1 MTKEERKE
9 YDAQNY
15 LKNKVRI
22 DKQNR
27 ASFKKRYEGEEQ
39 GREQHLVKSR
49 LNNIRRKETD
59 LEYKVKEMLRANITR
74 HNKFKFEGDE
84 SVESILGCDINVF
97 ITHIESLMKE
107 GMDWNNRGRTNDSW
121 QIDHIIP
128 LKTSTSREDWIK
140 LNHYKN
146 LQPLWL
152 KEHKQKSKISKHS
165 YKG

>member
-1 MTKEERKE
+1 MTKEERKY

-22 DKQNR
+22 NKKNS
-27 ASFKKRYEGEEQ
+27 AYIKKRYKEDKEW
-39 GREQHLVKSR
+39 REQHLVKSR
-49 LNNIRRKETD
+49 LNNSSRKETD
-59 LEYKVKEMLRANITR
+59 LEYRVKEMLRANITR
-74 HNKFKFEGDE
+74 FNKFKFKGDE
-84 SVESILGCDINVF
+84 SVESILRCDINTF
-97 ITHIESLMKE
+97 ITYIESLMKV
-107 GMDWNNRGRTNDSW
+107 GMNWDNRGRTDDSW

-152 KEHKQKSKISKHS
+152 KEHKQKSKVNKHS
-165 YKG
+165 YNR